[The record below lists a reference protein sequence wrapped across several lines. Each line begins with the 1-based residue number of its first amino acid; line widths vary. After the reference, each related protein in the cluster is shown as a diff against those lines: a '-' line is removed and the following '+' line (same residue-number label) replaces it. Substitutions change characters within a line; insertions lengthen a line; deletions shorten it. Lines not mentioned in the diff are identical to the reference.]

1 MSQAGSNDLGEK
13 LTAVEKA
20 RREDKDFAQRL
31 EQDPAA
37 ALAELK
43 FTAAEASKFR
53 LAATDE
59 YDDSCSCFGSVG
71 KGCLIPNEPGTF
83 G

>member
-1 MSQAGSNDLGEK
+1 
-13 LTAVEKA
+13 
-20 RREDKDFAQRL
+20 
-31 EQDPAA
+31 
-37 ALAELK
+37 LK

-71 KGCLIPNEPGTF
+71 RGCLIPNEPGTF